1 MRGPMPEL
9 SKAYEPGLVE
19 DKWYSWWLGRGLF
32 HADPASPKPGF
43 SMVIPPPN
51 VTGVLTLGHVLNNTI
66 QDILARHARQTGHEV
81 LWLPGTDHAGIA
93 TQTVV
98 ERKLRKEEKKTR
110 HDLGREEFLRRVW
123 EWKEKHGGII
133 INQLK
138 KLGCSCDWERERFTM
153 DEAYSRKVQEVFVD
167 LYNKGLIYR
176 GKRMVNWC
184 PVSLT
189 ALSDEEVIPKP
200 QKGYLYHFRVEI
212 VEKPGTFLEIATTRP
227 ETIMGDTAVAVN
239 PKDPRYRD
247 FIGLHVRRPLP
258 LDDPAVIPIIG
269 DEAVEFAF
277 GTGVLKVT
285 PAHDKTDYAIG
296 LRHNLPAI
304 DIMNPDGTLNDL
316 AGEDFAGLDRFE
328 ARVEAVDKLRELGVL
343 VKEEPHE
350 NNVGFSERVD
360 VPVEPRLSEQWF
372 LKYPKTA
379 EARAAVRDRLIRFFP
394 DRWEKVYDHWLE
406 NIQDWCISRQLWWGH
421 RIPVWYSEKSEHQR
435 DSASCLPGKVESV
448 AGKATGA
455 TAEQIGN
462 RKSEIKCQIESPG
475 DGWVQDP
482 DVLDTW
488 FSSWLWAHETMESA
502 ALKKFYPT
510 SALVTGPDII
520 FFWVARMIMAGLEF
534 TGEIPF
540 RSVYFTGIIRDRQGR
555 KMSKSLGNSPDPLDL
570 IAKYGADGLRF
581 GLLRIAPQ
589 GQDIKFDE
597 QQIVEGRNFCNKLW
611 NACRFRLMQGAVDPA
626 ADPSKHDLSIF
637 ARDLL
642 AKLDATIARVT
653 DGYESFRFSDIA
665 QALYDFTWGDFCDRF
680 IEAAK
685 ADFDSPRRAGT
696 LAVMDFTIGRILKLL
711 HPYTPFITE
720 ELWSGL
726 GFGAQ
731 SLMETPWPVAG
742 SAAPEPCADAVYSA
756 VSQARNLRATYNI
769 PSNKRLAWQLAPA
782 AGWVD
787 DVIPALSLFL
797 HAESLALCENAPAGF
812 AACPTDIGI
821 LYLPLEGVVDAVA
834 ERRRLQGEIAKV
846 EAEIGKVAGKLS
858 SETFVNNA
866 PPAVVAE
873 HRQRQQG
880 WMSRLAE
887 LQTAVRALG

>member
-1 MRGPMPEL
+1 MAGSMSEL

-19 DKWYSWWLGRGLF
+19 DKWYSWWLDRGLF
-32 HADPASPKPGF
+32 HADPASPKPGY

-51 VTGVLTLGHVLNNTI
+51 VTGVLTLGHVLNTTI

-98 ERKLRKEEKKTR
+98 ERRLRKEEKKTR
-110 HDLGREEFLRRVW
+110 HDLGREEFLKRVW

-153 DEAYSRKVQEVFVD
+153 DGAYTRKVQEVFVD
-167 LYNKGLIYR
+167 LFKKGFIYR

-200 QKGYLYHFRVEI
+200 QKGYLYHFKVEI
-212 VEKPGTFLEIATTRP
+212 VERPGTFLEIATTRP

-239 PKDPRYRD
+239 PKDPRYKD

-258 LDDPAVIPIIG
+258 LDNPEIIPVIG
-269 DEAVEFAF
+269 DEVVEFEF

-285 PAHDKTDYAIG
+285 PAHDKTDYEIG

-304 DIMNPDGTLNDL
+304 DILNPDGTMNEL

-328 ARVEAVDKLRELGVL
+328 ARVEAVDKLRELGIL

-350 NNVGFSERVD
+350 NHVGFSERAD

-394 DRWEKVYDHWLE
+394 ERWEKVYDHWLE

-421 RIPVWYSEKSEHQR
+421 RIPVWHLGNSECGDQ
-435 DSASCLPGKVESV
+435 
-448 AGKATGA
+448 KA
-455 TAEQIGN
+455 
-462 RKSEIKCQIESPG
+462 EIKCQIESPG
-475 DGWVQDP
+475 EGWVQDS

-488 FSSWLWAHETMESA
+488 FASWLWAHETMEPA

-510 SALVTGPDII
+510 STLVTAPDII

-540 RSVYFTGIIRDRQGR
+540 QNVYFTGIIRDRQGR

-611 NACRFRLMQGAVDPA
+611 NACRFRLMQGAIDPA

-637 ARDLL
+637 ASDLL
-642 AKLDATIARVT
+642 AKLDATITRVT

-665 QALYDFTWGDFCDRF
+665 QALYDFVWGDFCDRF

-726 GFGAQ
+726 GFGQQ
-731 SLMETPWPVAG
+731 SLMETPWPPAG
-742 SAAPEPCADAVYSA
+742 NAAPDPRADAVYSA

-769 PSNKRLAWQLAPA
+769 PSNKRLAWQFAPA
-782 AGWVD
+782 ADWVRD
-787 DVIPALSLFL
+787 AIPTLALFL
-797 HAESLALCENAPAGF
+797 HAESLTICDNAPAGF

-821 LYLPLEGVVDAVA
+821 LYLPLEGVVDASA
-834 ERRRLQGEIAKV
+834 ERQRLQGEIGKV

-858 SETFVNNA
+858 SETFVKNA
-866 PPAVVAE
+866 PTAVVAE
-873 HRQRQQG
+873 HRQRQQD
-880 WMSRLAE
+880 WQARLAE
-887 LQTAVRALG
+887 LQTARRALG

>member
-1 MRGPMPEL
+1 MSEL

-19 DKWYSWWLGRGLF
+19 DRWYSWWLDRGLF
-32 HADPASPKPGF
+32 HADPGSPKPGY

-110 HDLGREEFLRRVW
+110 HDLGREEFLKRVW

-153 DEAYSRKVQEVFVD
+153 DEAYARKVQEVFLD
-167 LYNKGLIYR
+167 LHKKGLIYR

-200 QKGYLYHFRVEI
+200 QKGYLYHFKVEI
-212 VEKPGTFLEIATTRP
+212 VEKAGTFLEIATTRP

-239 PKDPRYRD
+239 PQDPRYKD

-258 LDDPAVIPIIG
+258 EDNPEIIPIIG
-269 DEAVEFAF
+269 DGAVEFEF

-285 PAHDKTDYAIG
+285 PAHDKTDYEIG
-296 LRHNLPAI
+296 LRHNLPVI
-304 DIMNPDGTLNDL
+304 DIMNPDGTLNEL
-316 AGEDFAGLDRFE
+316 AGGDFAGLDRFE
-328 ARVEAVDKLRELGVL
+328 ARVEAVDKLRELGIL

-350 NNVGFSERVD
+350 NHVGFSERAD

-379 EARAAVRDRLIRFFP
+379 EARAAVRDGLIRFFP

-421 RIPVWYSEKSEHQR
+421 RIPVWTKECGAGVPPAIE
-435 DSASCLPGKVESV
+435 DSQ
-448 AGKATGA
+448 AG
-455 TAEQIGN
+455 
-462 RKSEIKCQIESPG
+462 RLRHLKCQIESPG
-475 DGWVQDP
+475 EGWVQDS

-488 FSSWLWAHETMESA
+488 FSSWLWAHETMDAA

-510 SALVTGPDII
+510 NALVTGPDII

-611 NACRFRLMQGAVDPA
+611 NACRFRLLQGAVDPA
-626 ADPSKHDLSIF
+626 ANPSEHDLSIF

-642 AKLDATIARVT
+642 AKLDATITRVT
-653 DGYESFRFSDIA
+653 EGYEAFRFSDIA
-665 QALYDFTWGDFCDRF
+665 QALYDFVWGDFCDRF

-726 GFGAQ
+726 GFGSQ
-731 SLMETPWPVAG
+731 SLMETPWPAAG
-742 SAAPEPCADAVYSA
+742 HSAPEPRADAAYSA

-769 PSNKRLAWQLAPA
+769 PSNKRLAWLLAPA
-782 AGWVD
+782 ADWVP

-797 HAESLALCENAPAGF
+797 HAESLALCETAPAGF

-821 LYLPLEGVVDAVA
+821 LYLPLEGVVDASS
-834 ERRRLQGEIAKV
+834 ERRRLQGEIGKV
-846 EAEIGKVAGKLS
+846 EAEINKVAGKLS
-858 SETFVNNA
+858 SETFVQNA
-866 PPAVVAE
+866 PAAVVAE
-873 HRQRQQG
+873 HRQRQQD
-880 WMSRLAE
+880 WQARLAE
-887 LQTAVRALG
+887 LQSALKALG